1 MKQDRKKPLF
11 RKENKSSLSTHYYV
25 IKGGDFRHERH
36 TKEMKSFQ
44 GNKKS
49 MNPKNNLGYDYTPL
63 YRFLQ
68 SKVGKPWN
76 DVHAEAVSRLNGKEG
91 EEAIFHLVYPNLS
104 MVHPRHG
111 KVHYGNVPSIVRM
124 GENSMYHSLTV
135 DEDGILQFIDRDAKW
150 EHSLCSCCTHTLDGK
165 VIKNSE

>member
-36 TKEMKSFQ
+36 TKEMKNFQ
-44 GNKKS
+44 GNKKN

-91 EEAIFHLVYPNLS
+91 EKNIFYLVYPDLTI
-104 MVHPRHG
+104 VHPLHG
-111 KVHYGNVPSIVRM
+111 KVPPIVRL
-124 GENSMYHSLTV
+124 GEGSMYHSLTV
-135 DEDGILQFIDRDAKW
+135 DENGILQFIDKNAKC
-150 EHSLCSCCTHTLDGK
+150 ELSLCSCCTHTLNGK